1 MKKIKTVALSER
13 NIIFAPGPT
22 MTPDWV
28 WKAMQSCTLHH
39 RMESYRDLVR
49 ELNTRM
55 SALFGVKD
63 GVILFLSGSGSD
75 MMERSLSV
83 FARPSTKVLLINS
96 GYFADR
102 WYMMANRYS
111 RHVRQLM
118 CPWGSTFTPAEI
130 KKECADHAPDLVLM
144 QATDTSTGVY
154 NNPRTAS
161 RAVRASTPDALFAV
175 DAVLEGGI
183 SPIKM
188 DRDGIDILTGS
199 TQKAFML
206 PPGLG
211 FVILGRYALKK
222 LRPCNTSWVL
232 DVADEI
238 SFAKQTDSRYTPP
251 ISHMTGLRAVLQHI
265 ENVGENEWYR
275 QYAERAA
282 RERAFFSSLGF
293 TNFAKSPSN
302 GLSVFLMPQEKG
314 AIELCNRLERDHR
327 IIIAPGLGKDA
338 DRIIRMAHFA
348 GIREKDWQRLHT
360 VIKKIL
366 RP

>member
-39 RMESYRDLVR
+39 RMESYRNLVR
-49 ELNTRM
+49 DLNARM
-55 SALFGVKD
+55 SAFFGVKN

-75 MMERSLSV
+75 MMERSLSG
-83 FARPSTKVLLINS
+83 FAKPATHVLLINS

-102 WYMMANRYS
+102 WYMMANKYS
-111 RHVRQLM
+111 HHVRQLV
-118 CPWGSTFTPAEI
+118 CPWGSSFIPAEI
-130 KKECADHAPDLVLM
+130 KKECADHTPDLVLM

-188 DRDGIDILTGS
+188 DRDGIDILIGS
-199 TQKAFML
+199 TQKAFTL

-211 FVILGRYALKK
+211 FVILGRHALKK
-222 LRPCNTSWVL
+222 LRTCNTSWIL

-238 SFAKQTDSRYTPP
+238 SFAKRTDSRYTPP
-251 ISHMTGLRAVLQHI
+251 ISHMAGLRAVLQHI
-265 ENVGENEWYR
+265 ENLDEDAWHH
-275 QYAERAA
+275 QYVERAA
-282 RERAFFSSLGF
+282 TERAFFSSLGF

-314 AIELCNRLERDHR
+314 AVEFCNRLERDHR
-327 IIIAPGLGKDA
+327 IIIAPGLGKDT
-338 DRIIRMAHFA
+338 DRVIRIAHFS
-348 GIREKDWQRLHT
+348 GIREKDWQQFHAI
-360 VIKKIL
+360 IKKIL
-366 RP
+366 HP